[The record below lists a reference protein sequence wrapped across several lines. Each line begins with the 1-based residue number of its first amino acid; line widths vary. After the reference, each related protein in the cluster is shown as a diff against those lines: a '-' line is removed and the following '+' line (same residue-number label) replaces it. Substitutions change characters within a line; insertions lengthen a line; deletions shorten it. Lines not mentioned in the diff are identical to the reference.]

1 MSCKEKY
8 GLTPKQI
15 LSINEG
21 RCCNKARYLL
31 EMRKDAWEEEKV
43 LICGDESFSFCK
55 KNSFLKPIPLKLSK
69 FKPQFIIQSYTQ
81 IKENKK

>member
-1 MSCKEKY
+1 MNCKEKY

-15 LSINEG
+15 LSIYEG

-31 EMRKDAWEEEKV
+31 EMRKDAWEEKKG
-43 LICGDESFSFCK
+43 LICGDESSFC
-55 KNSFLKPIPLKLSK
+55 NCSDPLCIYIHQ

-81 IKENKK
+81 I